1 MKPILRRL
9 NLNVSYNLWCDHN
22 CELRIAHCEFR
33 NAATTIL
40 HSNEVTLM
48 RFYNKSCDVNNLS
61 PLTLAFVGDTVFDL
75 FVREKLVCE
84 ANRPVN
90 KLHKAA
96 TGYVSAAAQA
106 KAAQKVLPELTEREL
121 SVLKRGR
128 NAHTNHK
135 AKNASEGDYHYATAL
150 EALFGYLYLSGE
162 LDRLRE
168 LFDLI
173 ISD

>member
-1 MKPILRRL
+1 MNRL
-9 NLNVSYNLWCDHN
+9 FDKN
-22 CELRIAHCEFR
+22 
-33 NAATTIL
+33 
-40 HSNEVTLM
+40 
-48 RFYNKSCDVNNLS
+48 CDVNNLS

-90 KLHKAA
+90 RLHKAA
-96 TGYVSAAAQA
+96 TEYVKASAQA
-106 KAAQKVLPELTEREL
+106 QAVHKISDVLTEKEL

-135 AKNASEGDYHYATAL
+135 AKNASEGDYHYATGL
-150 EALFGYLYLSGE
+150 EALFGYLYLCGE
-162 LDRLRE
+162 INRLRE

-173 ISD
+173 SED